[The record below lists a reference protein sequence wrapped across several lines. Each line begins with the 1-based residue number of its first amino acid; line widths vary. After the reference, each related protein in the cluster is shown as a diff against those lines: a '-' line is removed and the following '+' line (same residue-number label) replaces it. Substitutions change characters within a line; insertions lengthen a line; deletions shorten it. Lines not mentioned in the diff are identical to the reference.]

1 MNTNRPEVWT
11 YRPEV
16 WAYAK
21 PVKKAEPTKIKK
33 DCGCNKNKRQT
44 Y

>member
-11 YRPEV
+11 
-16 WAYAK
+16 YAK

-33 DCGCNKNKRQT
+33 GCGCNKNKSQNQNQT
-44 Y
+44 S